1 MVWDGILPGEQESAK
16 KTVRDEDDWIIWGVK
31 PL

>member
-16 KTVRDEDDWIIWGVK
+16 KTIIDEDDWISFRVN
-31 PL
+31 PP